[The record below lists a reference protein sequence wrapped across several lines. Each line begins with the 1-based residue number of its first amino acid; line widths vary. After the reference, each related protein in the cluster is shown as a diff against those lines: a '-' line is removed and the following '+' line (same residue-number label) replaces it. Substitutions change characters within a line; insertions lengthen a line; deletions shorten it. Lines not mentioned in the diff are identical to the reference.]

1 MHRECSEKTK
11 ELDFLSEHSLVV
23 TLFGV
28 LKYCQSNTVGLRV
41 EQRRLV
47 TKQ

>member
-23 TLFGV
+23 KLFGV
-28 LKYCQSNTVGLRV
+28 FKYCQSNTVLQV